1 MRIPAIGFDPPVGMP
16 GGVLPA
22 TAAMAALK
30 TSVSP
35 DGRNRRGGFRPDP
48 VEPAPDEPAPVADEV
63 AEPESERE
71 PLPVYYPPLSQQR
84 SVLDRPAPVRPAPV
98 EPVPHQPVPARTEL
112 DETMWR
118 VMGTA

>member
-22 TAAMAALK
+22 TAAMAAPK
-30 TSVSP
+30 TAVSP
-35 DGRNRRGGFRPDP
+35 DGRNRRARSRPDP
-48 VEPAPDEPAPVADEV
+48 VPPPPAEPAAAAEETGRPAADH
-63 AEPESERE
+63 E

-84 SVLDRPAPVRPAPV
+84 AVLDRLAPLRPVPR
-98 EPVPHQPVPARTEL
+98 EHVPHQPAAPRTSL
-112 DETMWR
+112 DETLWR